1 MGATIQNYTKTLL
14 NSSTYNV
21 QIDSSNSQNGMSDI
35 HVNVDTTLGA
45 VNLVL
50 PQIRNFGN
58 AYGNIKITVFDKGG
72 ASATNPITI
81 TTAPTT
87 PPIPPTL
94 INNTPSVVL
103 NVNKGVLEVEVVD
116 EDNWNSFS

>member
-50 PQIRNFGN
+50 PPIRTFGN
-58 AYGNIKITVFDKGG
+58 AYGNIKLTVFDKGG

-81 TTAPTT
+81 TPSITV
-87 PPIPPTL
+87 PPTL
-94 INNTPSVVL
+94 INNAASVVL
-103 NVNKGVLEVEVVD
+103 GINKGVLEVEVVD